1 MSEPQLQR
9 PHQVTLSSE
18 QSSALD
24 SICEWAKDKSRP
36 FYTLGGY
43 AGAGKSTLVRHLMDR
58 LPELGFVAPALCTLS
73 GKAASVLRQKGNA
86 RACTIHSIFYYSVKT
101 DSGMRFFPRSAKQIR
116 EVCDFIIIDEAS
128 MISVQIHKQLLS
140 AGLPVLYIG
149 DHGQLPPIGDDPG
162 LMRTLDSELKT
173 IHRQALNSPIIR
185 YAHAIR
191 TGDFTPINGIQHIS
205 RSNPA
210 WLSGPFSQNPQ
221 LQCIVSLNDQRVS
234 INNAIRTAFKFTE
247 PLVVGERIISL
258 RNNYDL
264 GIFNGDIHTVLSV
277 APRLHASVL
286 PVTIRTPLGNEVAVN
301 LSVPSL
307 SMKQI
312 PGDWDRDK
320 QGEPFHYAY
329 AITCHKAQGSEWPEV
344 LIVEQPCRAWSRERW
359 LYTAV
364 TRAKDTLT
372 HVTC

>member
-1 MSEPQLQR
+1 MI
-9 PHQVTLSSE
+9 TLSPE
-18 QSSALD
+18 QSTALD
-24 SICEWAKDKSRP
+24 AICTWVKKRTTP

-43 AGAGKSTLVRHLMDR
+43 AGSGKSTLVRHLMDR
-58 LPELGFVAPALCTLS
+58 LPDLGFVAPALCTLS

-101 DSGMRFFPRSAKQIR
+101 ESGMRFFPRSAKQIR

-128 MISVQIHKQLLS
+128 MISAQIHNQLLS

-162 LMRTLDSELKT
+162 LMRYLNSELKT
-173 IHRQALNSPIIR
+173 IHRQALDSPIIR

-191 TGDFTPINGIQHIS
+191 TGDFSPLEGVTRIP
-205 RSNPA
+205 RSDPS
-210 WLSGPFSQNPQ
+210 WLSTPFARNPH

-234 INNAIRTAFKFTE
+234 INNAIRTAFRFTE
-247 PLVVGERIISL
+247 PLLPGERVISL

-264 GIFNGDIHTVLSV
+264 GLFNGDIHTVVSV
-277 APRLHASVL
+277 TPRLHASVL
-286 PVTIRTPLGNEVAVN
+286 PVRIRTPLGNEVSVN
-301 LSVPSL
+301 LSIPSL
-307 SMKQI
+307 SLKQI
-312 PGDWDRDK
+312 PGDWDRGT

-372 HVTC
+372 HVQ